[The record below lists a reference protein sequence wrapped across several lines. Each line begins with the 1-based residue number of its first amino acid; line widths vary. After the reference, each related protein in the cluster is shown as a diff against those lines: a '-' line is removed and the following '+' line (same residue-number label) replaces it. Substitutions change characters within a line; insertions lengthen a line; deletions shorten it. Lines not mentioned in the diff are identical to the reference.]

1 MLQFSEE
8 LERDNYIEAIADK
21 YGMGFENLRK
31 LVYHFGTQ
39 GLTGSE
45 PRQKKSREKPQKEDG
60 MKQSQRLLLTWLI
73 EDTRL
78 FELIEEYLG
87 AEDFTDLSPELMK
100 KYKQRFWNIELFIPT
115 PNADADCNQGLT
127 AHTFACNGK

>member
-1 MLQFSEE
+1 MRRRIEQAENSFLFEIRLLSEEYDLKDPAGKTEFANETAKKLLQFSEE

-45 PRQKKSREKPQKEDG
+45 PRQKKSREKPAKRRWNE
-60 MKQSQRLLLTWLI
+60 
-73 EDTRL
+73 
-78 FELIEEYLG
+78 
-87 AEDFTDLSPELMK
+87 AVPE
-100 KYKQRFWNIELFIPT
+100 
-115 PNADADCNQGLT
+115 
-127 AHTFACNGK
+127 TFADLADRRYKAL